1 MPPWMT
7 SMRLAPILLGVA
19 LLVFGLPSLLV
30 DRRNRTGALLASVY
44 GSIVLGYTLLP
55 LPTAAAGAAAWCAA
69 HVKRR
74 QFIPGRALL
83 DIWDAAASAST
94 PLAVLWSHAL
104 LQVVFN
110 ILLFVPLGMLVRG
123 RTGRGAGSALLAGA
137 LLSIGIE
144 TAQGTG
150 LFGLYACAY
159 RIVDVDDVAANAL
172 GALLGALL
180 MSALLRRRAA
190 PASSAGSLPT

>member
-1 MPPWMT
+1 MTDEIIDRLPLPILAAMPPWMT

-30 DRRNRTGALLASVY
+30 DRRNRTGALLA
-44 GSIVLGYTLLP
+44 
-55 LPTAAAGAAAWCAA
+55 
-69 HVKRR
+69 
-74 QFIPGRALL
+74 
-83 DIWDAAASAST
+83 
-94 PLAVLWSHAL
+94 
-104 LQVVFN
+104 
-110 ILLFVPLGMLVRG
+110 
-123 RTGRGAGSALLAGA
+123 GA

-159 RIVDVDDVAANAL
+159 RIVDVDDIAANAL